1 VSRENVEIVRRA
13 MAASTA
19 QPPDFETVNALYHHD
34 HIATSDWGVE
44 GRAYRGARG
53 WAESN
58 SDMDAAWQEW
68 RQEIEDVLDAGEHGV
83 LVLLRLKAIGR
94 ESGTPVDQRW
104 AMLVTLRDGKLVS
117 SRTIGDPSVALK
129 AVGLEE

>member
-1 VSRENVEIVRRA
+1 H
-13 MAASTA
+13 TA
-19 QPPDFETVNALYHHD
+19 FLETVNTTYHQY
-34 HIATSDWGVE
+34 HIATSDRGVE
-44 GRAYRGARG
+44 RRAYRGARG
-53 WAESN
+53 LAESN

-83 LVLLRLKAIGR
+83 LVMLRLKAIGR
-94 ESGTPVDQRW
+94 ESGTPVGQRW

-129 AVGLEE
+129 AVGLEG